1 MASQSVNDTPAFR
14 QEILASQ
21 ERCRSFGV
29 DPTMTRNPLH
39 VRLTPG
45 ELALRRER
53 NKDFLEVAT
62 SHIQDLYRFVAGAG
76 FAVSLADDEGYILDL
91 IADQPILDKLSSG
104 NCMPGFR
111 WTERDVG
118 TSALSI
124 VHERR
129 VPVQVNDDEH
139 FCERGHGYTCSAS
152 PVFDDQNKFIGAIAM
167 SGQVHQVH
175 PHTLG
180 MVITAA
186 KAIQNQLRIAKTS
199 QELLLRNNYM
209 TAIIESID
217 SGVMA
222 VDKNG
227 IITQVNQKA
236 KKILQWEDRI
246 ENQPVSA
253 IIGSQQDWQTLMH
266 TKSGYTDREVFVKG
280 YRGVVQLL
288 ATAKP
293 IFDSRSEIQ
302 GIIFVFQEINRI
314 RSLVNK
320 MAGSLARFTFEDI
333 MGVSP
338 AIQEAKRMAMLAAAG
353 DSNVLLLGQTGTGK
367 ELFAQAIHNLS
378 KRKHYP
384 FVAINCGAIPRELL
398 ESELFG
404 YVDGAFTG
412 ARRGG
417 RPGKLELGHGG
428 TIFLDEIVDMPVDMQ
443 VKLLRA
449 LQSGE
454 ISRIGQHRT
463 MSVDLRF
470 IAASHSD
477 LKQEVERGNFREDLF
492 YRLNVL
498 PIPIPPLRDR
508 PGDILLLAR
517 HILRRCAQRLDKS
530 GIQFSPESEKAITLY
545 DWPGNIRELENVI
558 ERAVNL
564 VEGTRI
570 EPNHFGPLIPSTGKS
585 FSMEME
591 EKGRSLLENMERQT
605 IADTLEQAG
614 FNFSKASK
622 ILGISRATLYK
633 KAKKYNIPIQR

>member
-1 MASQSVNDTPAFR
+1 
-14 QEILASQ
+14 
-21 ERCRSFGV
+21 
-29 DPTMTRNPLH
+29 MTRNPLQ
-39 VRLTPG
+39 VRLTPD
-45 ELALRRER
+45 ELALRRES
-53 NKDFLEVAT
+53 NKDFLQVAT
-62 SHIQDLYRFVAGAG
+62 SHITDLYRFVAGAG
-76 FAVSLADDEGYILDL
+76 FAVSLADNEGYILD
-91 IADQPILDKLSSG
+91 IIGDQPTLDKLSSG
-104 NCMPGFR
+104 NCMPGYR

-129 VPVQVNDDEH
+129 VPVQINDDEH

-152 PVFDDQNKFIGAIAM
+152 PVFDDQNKYIGAIAM
-167 SGQVHQVH
+167 SGQVHLVH

-186 KAIQNQLRIAKTS
+186 KAIQDQLRIAKAS

-209 TAIIESID
+209 TAILESID
-217 SGVMA
+217 SGVIA
-222 VDKNG
+222 VDRNG
-227 IITQVNQKA
+227 NITQANQQA
-236 KKILQWEDRI
+236 RKILQWDNGI

-253 IIGSQQDWQTLMH
+253 IIGSQQDWQVLMH

-280 YRGVVQLL
+280 FRGVVQLI

-293 IFDSRSEIQ
+293 ILDSRSEIQ

-320 MAGSLARFTFEDI
+320 MAGSQARFTFEDI
-333 MGVSP
+333 MGMSP
-338 AIQEAKRMAMLAAAG
+338 AIQEAKRLAMLAAAG

-378 KRKHYP
+378 RRKHHP
-384 FVAINCGAIPRELL
+384 FVAINCGAIPRELI

-454 ISRIGQHRT
+454 ISRIGQHRP

-477 LKQEVERGNFREDLF
+477 LKREVELGNFREDLF

-498 PIPIPPLRDR
+498 PIVIPPLRER
-508 PGDILLLAR
+508 PEDILLLAR
-517 HILRRCAQRLDKS
+517 HILKRCAQRLNKS
-530 GIQFSPESEKAITLY
+530 GIQFSPESEKTITSY

-564 VEGTRI
+564 AEKTWI
-570 EPNHFGPLIPSTGKS
+570 EPDHFGPLIPSKVKV
-585 FSMEME
+585 FSRGME
-591 EKGRSLLENMERQT
+591 EDGRSLLENMERQAIT
-605 IADTLEQAG
+605 DTLNRAA

-633 KAKKYNIPIQR
+633 KTQKYSIPIRRSVN